1 MFQIETLHNYVERPG
16 PKEVLE
22 HRQRREV
29 LWERRRRRE
38 ARRTERRADRRTRR
52 AFDT

>member
-1 MFQIETLHNYVERPG
+1 MFQIETLHYYVERPG

-22 HRQRREV
+22 QRQRRDL
-29 LWERRRRRE
+29 LWERRRRQE
-38 ARRTERRADRRTRR
+38 ARRTERRADRRARR